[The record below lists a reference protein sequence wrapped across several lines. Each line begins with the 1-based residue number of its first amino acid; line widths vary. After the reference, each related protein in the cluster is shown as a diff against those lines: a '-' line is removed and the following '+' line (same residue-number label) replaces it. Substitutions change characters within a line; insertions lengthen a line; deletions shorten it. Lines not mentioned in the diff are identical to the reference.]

1 MEKDHSYFMK
11 KAFEEAKYAFFKNE
25 VPVGCVIV
33 NNSDVISRSSNMVEL
48 LNDSTAHAE
57 LIAITSAQNSLNSKN
72 LDNCILYTTLEP
84 CLMCYG
90 AIYWSKINT
99 VVYGA
104 SDKKRGFSR
113 HSIDLDR
120 KINLINGFM
129 EKESKEPVSYTHLT
143 LPTIYSV

>member
-1 MEKDHSYFMK
+1 MK

-33 NNSDVISRSSNMVEL
+33 NNNDIISRSSNMVEL

-120 KINLINGFM
+120 KINIINGFM
-129 EKESKEPVSYTHLT
+129 EKESKELLNSFFKK
-143 LPTIYSV
+143 IRG

>member
-11 KAFEEAKYAFFKNE
+11 KAFKEAEYAFFKNE

-33 NNSDVISRSSNMVEL
+33 NNNDIISRSSNMVEL

-84 CLMCYG
+84 CIMCYG

-99 VVYGA
+99 VVYA
-104 SDKKRGFSR
+104 TSDKKRGFSR
-113 HSIDLDR
+113 HSIETDR
-120 KINLINGFM
+120 KINIMSGYM
-129 EKESKEPVSYTHLT
+129 EKESKELLDSFFKK
-143 LPTIYSV
+143 IRG

>member
-33 NNSDVISRSSNMVEL
+33 NNNDVISRSSNMVEL

-120 KINLINGFM
+120 KINIINGFM
-129 EKESKEPVSYTHLT
+129 EKESKELLDTFFQEN
-143 LPTIYSV
+143 

>member
-1 MEKDHSYFMK
+1 MK

-33 NNSDVISRSSNMVEL
+33 NNNDVISRSSNMVEL

-113 HSIDLDR
+113 HSINLDR
-120 KINLINGFM
+120 KINIINGFM
-129 EKESKEPVSYTHLT
+129 EKESKEL
-143 LPTIYSV
+143 LERFFKKIRG

>member
-11 KAFEEAKYAFFKNE
+11 KAFEEAEYAFFKDE

-33 NNSDVISRSSNMVEL
+33 NNNDIISRSSNMVEL

-84 CLMCYG
+84 CIMCYG

-99 VVYGA
+99 VVYA
-104 SDKKRGFSR
+104 TSDKKRGFSR
-113 HSIDLDR
+113 HSIETDR
-120 KINLINGFM
+120 KINIMSGYM
-129 EKESKEPVSYTHLT
+129 AKESKELLDSFFKK
-143 LPTIYSV
+143 IRG

>member
-1 MEKDHSYFMK
+1 MKKEHIYFMK
-11 KAFEEAKYAFFKNE
+11 KALEEAKYALYKNE

-33 NNSDVISRSSNMVEL
+33 CENEIISRSSNMVQL

-57 LIAITSAQNSLNSKN
+57 LIAITSAQNYLNSKN
-72 LDNCILYTTLEP
+72 LNGCTLYATLEP

-99 VVYGA
+99 IVYGA

-113 HSIDLDR
+113 QNLEIDR
-120 KINLINGFM
+120 KINLIKGIM
-129 EKESKEPVSYTHLT
+129 EEETRELLDKFFKK
-143 LPTIYSV
+143 IRG

>member
-1 MEKDHSYFMK
+1 MEKDHNYFMK
-11 KAFEEAKYAFFKNE
+11 KAFEEAKYAFYKNE

-33 NNSDVISRSSNMVEL
+33 NNNDIISRSSNMVEL

-90 AIYWSKINT
+90 AIYWSKVNT
-99 VVYGA
+99 IVYAA

-113 HSIDLDR
+113 YSVEMDR
-120 KINLINGFM
+120 KINIINGFM
-129 EKESKEPVSYTHLT
+129 EKESKELLDSFFKK
-143 LPTIYSV
+143 IRG

>member
-1 MEKDHSYFMK
+1 MEKDHIYFMK

-33 NNSDVISRSSNMVEL
+33 NNNDIISRSSNMVEL

-72 LDNCILYTTLEP
+72 LDNCILYTTIEP

-120 KINLINGFM
+120 KINIINGFM
-129 EKESKEPVSYTHLT
+129 EKESKEL
-143 LPTIYSV
+143 LDRFFKKIRG

>member
-1 MEKDHSYFMK
+1 MK

-33 NNSDVISRSSNMVEL
+33 NNNDVISRSSNMVEL

-120 KINLINGFM
+120 KINIINGFM
-129 EKESKEPVSYTHLT
+129 EKESKELLDTFFQEN
-143 LPTIYSV
+143 

>member
-1 MEKDHSYFMK
+1 MKKDHSYFMK

-33 NNSDVISRSSNMVEL
+33 NNNDVISRSSNMVEL

-120 KINLINGFM
+120 KINIINGFM
-129 EKESKEPVSYTHLT
+129 EKESKELLDSFFKK
-143 LPTIYSV
+143 IRG

>member
-1 MEKDHSYFMK
+1 MEKDHNYFMK
-11 KAFEEAKYAFFKNE
+11 KAFEEAKYAFYKNE

-33 NNSDVISRSSNMVEL
+33 NENEIISRSSNMVEL

-99 VVYGA
+99 IVYAA

-113 HSIDLDR
+113 YSVEMDR
-120 KINLINGFM
+120 KINIINGFM
-129 EKESKEPVSYTHLT
+129 EKESKELLDSFFKK
-143 LPTIYSV
+143 IRG

>member
-33 NNSDVISRSSNMVEL
+33 NNNDVISRSSNMVEL

-120 KINLINGFM
+120 KINIINGFM
-129 EKESKEPVSYTHLT
+129 EKESKDLLDSFFKK
-143 LPTIYSV
+143 IRG

>member
-33 NNSDVISRSSNMVEL
+33 NNNDIISRSSNMVEL

-120 KINLINGFM
+120 KINIINGFM
-129 EKESKEPVSYTHLT
+129 EKESKEL
-143 LPTIYSV
+143 LERFFKKIRG

>member
-1 MEKDHSYFMK
+1 MK

-33 NNSDVISRSSNMVEL
+33 NNNDVISRSSNMVEL

-90 AIYWSKINT
+90 AIYWSKIDT

-120 KINLINGFM
+120 KINIINGFM
-129 EKESKEPVSYTHLT
+129 EKESKELLDSFFKK
-143 LPTIYSV
+143 IRG

>member
-1 MEKDHSYFMK
+1 MK

-25 VPVGCVIV
+25 VPVGCIIV
-33 NNSDVISRSSNMVEL
+33 NNNDIISRSSNMVEL

-90 AIYWSKINT
+90 VIYWSKINT

-120 KINLINGFM
+120 KINIINGFM
-129 EKESKEPVSYTHLT
+129 EKESKEL
-143 LPTIYSV
+143 LDRFFKKIRG

>member
-1 MEKDHSYFMK
+1 MK

-33 NNSDVISRSSNMVEL
+33 NNNDIISRSSNMVEL

-113 HSIDLDR
+113 HSINLDR
-120 KINLINGFM
+120 KINIINGFM
-129 EKESKEPVSYTHLT
+129 EKESKELLDSFFKK
-143 LPTIYSV
+143 IRG